1 MGEYEGVD
9 FYRTNAL
16 LSDDERK
23 LRDQVRNWVSRRADP
38 ILGEH
43 FEQAAFPMHLVPE
56 MAGLHAFGSSL
67 PEEYGGAA
75 TSSVGSGLIMQE
87 LERGDSSLRS
97 FASVQGSLVM
107 YSIFAF
113 GSEQQKRFWLPK
125 LARGERIGCFG
136 LTEPDS
142 GSNPANMQTRAIP
155 KGGRWILNGTKS
167 WITNGSIADVAVIWA
182 KTDTGIRGF
191 LLEKGTGG
199 FSSGNIE
206 HKISLRISITSWLA
220 MDECAIPEENLLPKS
235 SGLGSVFACLN
246 EARYG
251 VAWGTL
257 GAAMSCYHAALEY
270 SKSRSQFGRPIGSFQ
285 LVQEKLVYMLTEI
298 TKGQLLALHLGR
310 LKDSGNADYSQISLA
325 KRNNTAIA
333 LEVARLARDVLGAN
347 GITLGFPV
355 IRHMCN
361 LEAVKTYE
369 GTDSIHALIL
379 GQAIT
384 GLPAFRTGFRH
395 DACRPEAGD
404 PSHS

>member
-1 MGEYEGVD
+1 
-9 FYRTNAL
+9 
-16 LSDDERK
+16 
-23 LRDQVRNWVSRRADP
+23 
-38 ILGEH
+38 
-43 FEQAAFPMHLVPE
+43 
-56 MAGLHAFGSSL
+56 
-67 PEEYGGAA
+67 
-75 TSSVGSGLIMQE
+75 
-87 LERGDSSLRS
+87 
-97 FASVQGSLVM
+97 
-107 YSIFAF
+107 
-113 GSEQQKRFWLPK
+113 
-125 LARGERIGCFG
+125 
-136 LTEPDS
+136 
-142 GSNPANMQTRAIP
+142 MQTRAIP
-155 KGGRWILNGTKS
+155 KGGRWILKGTKS

-182 KTDTGIRGF
+182 KTNSEIRGF
-191 LLEKGTGG
+191 LLEKGTNG

-206 HKISLRISITSWLA
+206 HKMSLRSSVTSWLA

-235 SGLGSVFACLN
+235 SGLGSAFACLN

-257 GAAMSCYHAALEY
+257 GAAMSCYRAALEY
-270 SKSRSQFGRPIGSFQ
+270 SKSRSQFGRPIGGYQ

-384 GLPAFRTGFRH
+384 GLPAFRTGCRH
-395 DACRPEAGD
+395 DVCYPAAGD
-404 PSHS
+404 PLHS